1 MARARALA
9 SHEQASYSE
18 DGRHPPPVSCT
29 GLCREATHPAYRCMR
44 KGMKWGEKYPRWR
57 VWPLA
62 PGTFLFPDHELTWCP
77 GSWKVMC
84 RGLVWN
90 SSQTRGPRIKRGW
103 TIVLTLNHTNYR
115 RSLVVVI
122 FAYLATAPEPQLPR
136 IKRGMG
142 GASRWTISSLNGE
155 SPHYKTGC

>member
-1 MARARALA
+1 MARPRPLIPRTGV
-9 SHEQASYSE
+9 HSE

-29 GLCREATHPAYRCMR
+29 GPWREATLPACRCMR
-44 KGMKWGEKYPRWR
+44 KGTKWGEKYIRDG

-90 SSQTRGPRIKRGW
+90 RSQTRGW
-103 TIVLTLNHTNYR
+103 TIALTLNHTNYR
-115 RSLVVVI
+115 RSWVVVI
-122 FAYLATAPEPQLPR
+122 FAYLGSAPEPQLPR
-136 IKRGMG
+136 FKRGMG
-142 GASRWTISSLNGE
+142 GASRWLFSSQSVGDSTL
-155 SPHYKTGC
+155 